1 MKDNLGLHFH
11 RGVYDLVQWFMHTER
26 VFDRKIL
33 TTATEEI
40 LSERGNMSDLA
51 LQTLIRER
59 YARKIYAVLQVP
71 VIILGTREP
80 RNVTKVLRYEFAP
93 LIRPSDIRLFRFSRF
108 IMIGNTPL
116 FSCEMVHADL
126 AERHNYTAISYVW
139 GPLDADV
146 PVIIGKNK
154 FLTVTKNLMEV
165 LFRFSGCN
173 SPYDIGNT
181 TSLLWTDQLC
191 INQYDAEERSSQVAK
206 MGRIYSTAS
215 TTQLWVGEED
225 ENATRAFELIR
236 CFECI
241 PKPNTI
247 NPLMLHLLV
256 STPRRF
262 ETDSSLYFLKR
273 LVTFLKLRIQVGE
286 LFSTSSIGRGF
297 LVSGYSR
304 RPFLHQIIGLGT

>member
-1 MKDNLGLHFH
+1 MASRFSATDFLPDEDRPPIGGPSMKDNLGLRFH
-11 RGVYDLVQWFMHTER
+11 QAVYNLVQWFMHTER

-80 RNVTKVLRYEFAP
+80 RNVTKVLRYEFTP
-93 LIRPSDIRLFRFSRF
+93 LTRPSDIRLFRFSRF
-108 IMIGNTPL
+108 IMIGSTPL

-146 PVIIGKNK
+146 PVIVGKNK
-154 FLTVTKNLMEV
+154 FLMVTKNVMEV

-225 ENATRAFELIR
+225 EN
-236 CFECI
+236 C
-241 PKPNTI
+241 
-247 NPLMLHLLV
+247 
-256 STPRRF
+256 
-262 ETDSSLYFLKR
+262 DS
-273 LVTFLKLRIQVGE
+273 
-286 LFSTSSIGRGF
+286 
-297 LVSGYSR
+297 
-304 RPFLHQIIGLGT
+304 GL